1 MKVAVTGSTGL
12 IGTALTAS
20 LRADG
25 HQVVRL
31 VRRPPRGT
39 DEVRWDPR
47 AADAGHPPLDGID
60 ACVHLAGAGVGDH
73 RWTAR
78 YKAEIRAS
86 RVLATRALATA
97 LAAAHPVPKVLI
109 AASAIGW
116 YGDTGGREVTED
128 TPAGNGF
135 LSRVVHDWEAAAEP
149 AAVAGI
155 RVAHM
160 RSGLVLGADGGVLG
174 RLALPARFGLLPRF
188 GDGHQVMSWISL
200 TDEIRAIRFLL
211 EDAERSGPYNLTA
224 PNPVTNG
231 ELTAA
236 LHAAFGRPDF
246 RWLRVPE
253 PVLRLA
259 LGEMSS
265 ELLTSA
271 RVLPKRLL
279 EAGFEFEFPVL
290 GPALAAELTPGTRMN
305 VPSIRLLSAATP
317 QAPPAARLLT
327 AAVNLW
333 PGYMAHKA
341 GYRRLYGPYMRG
353 QCSCRPRFLLL
364 SAAAPLIAG

>member
-1 MKVAVTGSTGL
+1 MKVAVTGSSGL

-25 HQVVRL
+25 HEVVRL
-31 VRRPPRGT
+31 VRRTPRGA

-47 AADAGHPPLDGID
+47 AADAGEPALGGID
-60 ACVHLAGAGVGDH
+60 ACVHLAGAGVGEH
-73 RWTAR
+73 RWTRR

-86 RVLATRALATA
+86 RILATRALSTA
-97 LAAAHPVPKVLI
+97 LAAARPQPKVLL

-116 YGDTGGREVTED
+116 YGDVGGREVTEE
-128 TPAGNGF
+128 TAAGTGF
-135 LSRVVHDWEAAAEP
+135 LSRVVHDWEEAADP
-149 AAVAGI
+149 ARDAGI

-160 RSGLVLGADGGVLG
+160 RSGLVLGSGGGVLA

-188 GDGHQVMSWISL
+188 GNGKQVMSWIAL

-211 EDAERSGPYNLTA
+211 DTDGASGPFNLTA
-224 PNPVTNG
+224 PNAVTND

-236 LHAAFGRPDF
+236 LHHALRRPDF
-246 RWLRVPE
+246 SWLRVPA

-271 RVLPKRLL
+271 RVLPTKLT
-279 EAGFEFEFPVL
+279 EAGFVFEFPTVSA
-290 GPALAAELTPGTRMN
+290 ALAAALNR
-305 VPSIRLLSAATP
+305 
-317 QAPPAARLLT
+317 
-327 AAVNLW
+327 
-333 PGYMAHKA
+333 
-341 GYRRLYGPYMRG
+341 
-353 QCSCRPRFLLL
+353 
-364 SAAAPLIAG
+364 